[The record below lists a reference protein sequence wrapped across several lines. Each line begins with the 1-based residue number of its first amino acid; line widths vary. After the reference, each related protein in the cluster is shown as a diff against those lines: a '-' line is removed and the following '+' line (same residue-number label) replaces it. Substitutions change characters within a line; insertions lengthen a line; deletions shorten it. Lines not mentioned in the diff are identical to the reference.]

1 MKIQLATWL
10 LVLSCCIKAQS
21 LENIKARYI
30 CDLKGGEFE
39 AVSGSAS
46 IQLNLNDGDI
56 VFRDNLGLLTTG
68 KTGIDTLLG
77 NYKGMM
83 MLYEGTIQENVN
95 DFMEGDMKDLMHVSG
110 NLMINGISRPMTA
123 TCIPI
128 RYNRSSNE
136 LYMNFNMV
144 FRPSDFRLNPPAFP
158 FVDDL
163 EVSVKNGFVNKI
175 E

>member
-1 MKIQLATWL
+1 MKIRFVTCL

-21 LENIKARYI
+21 LENIKARYT
-30 CDLKGGEFE
+30 CDLKGAECE
-39 AVSGSAS
+39 AVSASAS

-56 VFRDNLGLLTTG
+56 VFRDNLGGLVFG
-68 KTGIDTLLG
+68 KPSVDTLLD
-77 NYKGMM
+77 NYKNLMIV
-83 MLYEGTIQENVN
+83 YEGSIQENVN

-110 NLMINGISRPMTA
+110 NLTLNGVSRPMTA
-123 TCIPI
+123 TCVPI

-144 FRPSDFRLNPPAFP
+144 FRPSDFKLQPPGFP
-158 FVDDL
+158 FTGDL
-163 EVSVKNGFVNKI
+163 QISIKNGFVNKI